1 MNVIRAIDSLFGRIF
16 CGKPV
21 STPDQVRGR
30 LFPENALAILAAA
43 SLSTLI
49 PLAAFAQSYPTKPL
63 KIIVSTSAGGI
74 TDLAARILGA
84 HITARTGQGVVIDNR
99 PGASG
104 NIAMDAVAK
113 APPDGYTLGVA
124 NTGNIAI
131 NPYLMRHMPY
141 DPLTDLV
148 PVGPIGTVPLFLV
161 MNSNLPAT
169 TLKDFIAYAKAQPDK
184 VSYAS
189 AGVGTTPDLAAHEF
203 NRRSGLKLVFVPF
216 RGTAPAVA
224 AVLGGDVQVTFVSMG
239 PHIEFV
245 RAGKLRI
252 LGAATPARAPY
263 VPDVP
268 TFAEQGFP
276 GFETSTWFSLFAPHG
291 TPKEIVD
298 QLNSYV
304 RDLAQDADAKKR
316 LAANFVDPAVMTA
329 AEFAD
334 LVRADAVK
342 WQRIVRDSGVKID

>member
-1 MNVIRAIDSLFGRIF
+1 MNMIR
-16 CGKPV
+16 
-21 STPDQVRGR
+21 
-30 LFPENALAILAAA
+30 ALAIMAALAPC
-43 SLSTLI
+43 S
-49 PLAAFAQSYPTKPL
+49 AFAQSYPANPIKL
-63 KIIVSTSAGGI
+63 IVSTSAGGV

-84 HITARTGQGVVIDNR
+84 HITAKTGQAVVIDNR
-99 PGASG
+99 SGASG

-124 NTGNIAI
+124 NTGNIVI
-131 NPYLMRHMPY
+131 NPYLMTHMPY
-141 DPLTDLV
+141 DPLHDLV

-161 MNSNLPAT
+161 MNSNVPAKTLPE
-169 TLKDFIAYAKAQPDK
+169 FIAYAKAQPDK

-189 AGVGTTPDLAAHEF
+189 AGVGTTPDLAAHDF
-203 NRRSGLKLVFVPF
+203 NRRAGLKLVFVPF

-245 RAGKLRI
+245 RQGKLRI
-252 LGAATPARAPY
+252 LGAATPKRASY

-276 GFETSTWFSLFAPHG
+276 GFETSTWFSLFAPRG

-298 QLNSYV
+298 QLNGYV
-304 RDLAQDADAKKR
+304 RELAQDPDARNR
-316 LAANFVDPAVMTA
+316 LGANFIDPAVMTA
-329 AEFAD
+329 AEFAA
-334 LVRADAVK
+334 LVKADAVK
-342 WQRIVRDSGVKID
+342 WERIVREAGVKVD